1 MKREP
6 VSIGRI
12 VHYTSLGSAPQDG
25 VQEFPSVCRA
35 AIVTSVLDLNQ
46 GVVTLTVFN
55 PTGDNKTEAMFDVD
69 YLELNGSA
77 TPGRWHWP
85 ERASAPLVS
94 GAEDKEL

>member
-12 VHYTSLGSAPQDG
+12 VHYTSLGSAPQGG

-35 AIVTSVLDLNQ
+35 AIVTSVIDVSS
-46 GVVTLTVFN
+46 GAVTLTVFN
-55 PTGDNKTEAMFDVD
+55 PTGDNKVEAMFDVE
-69 YLELNGSA
+69 YLGLNGSA

-85 ERASAPLVS
+85 ERASAPLVG
-94 GAEDKEL
+94 GAEAKEL